1 MKELKIIRK
10 NIVANE
16 ANKFEVDVEG
26 FEFVVKN
33 FGEADIYVAFENTID
48 TNEMIKIPT
57 MSGQVCIRNKSNNST
72 STGNSSKEVYVY
84 GTSAGE
90 VEVQCLKF

>member
-1 MKELKIIRK
+1 MKELQLVRK
-10 NIVANE
+10 NITANE
-16 ANKFEVDVEG
+16 ATKFEFDVEG
-26 FEFVVKN
+26 FEFLVKN
-33 FGEADIYVAFENTID
+33 FNEFDIYVAFKNT
-48 TNEMIKIPT
+48 TTTSEMIKIPA

-84 GTSAGE
+84 ATSAGE

>member
-1 MKELKIIRK
+1 MKELEIVRK

-16 ANKFEVDVEG
+16 ANKFEFNVEG
-26 FEFVVKN
+26 FEFLVKN
-33 FGEADIYVAFENTID
+33 FNEFDIYVAFKNT
-48 TNEMIKIPT
+48 TTTSEMIKIPA

-84 GTSAGE
+84 ATSAGE

>member
-1 MKELKIIRK
+1 MKELQLIRK

-16 ANKFEVDVEG
+16 ANKFDFNVEG

-48 TNEMIKIPT
+48 TDKMIKIPS
-57 MSGQVCIRNKSNNST
+57 MAGQVCIRNKSNNST